1 MISGRT
7 GWSTRGRAKKLWI
20 VPLGVGAGALSWVV
34 LASIP
39 DIKRYIR
46 MHEM

>member
-1 MISGRT
+1 M
-7 GWSTRGRAKKLWI
+7 KKLWI
-20 VPLGVGAGALSWVV
+20 VPLGVGAAALTWLVV
-34 LASIP
+34 ASAP

>member
-1 MISGRT
+1 M
-7 GWSTRGRAKKLWI
+7 KKLWI
-20 VPLGVGAGALSWVV
+20 VPLCVGAAAMSWLVV
-34 LASIP
+34 ATLP

>member
-1 MISGRT
+1 M
-7 GWSTRGRAKKLWI
+7 KKLWI
-20 VPLGVGAGALSWVV
+20 VALGVGAAAMSWLVV
-34 LASIP
+34 ATLP

>member
-1 MISGRT
+1 M
-7 GWSTRGRAKKLWI
+7 KKLWI
-20 VPLGVGAGALSWVV
+20 VSLGVGAAAMSWLVV
-34 LASIP
+34 ATLP